1 MNTWFDGLPFAIP
14 FQDILDNVNSIK
26 ESKNKLLELK
36 SSVVSSHNVDLELK
50 RNGKWWKLNLSQKNF
65 KILKFIQNLK
75 FEDSAKL
82 NSTSNDESLTQKNIR
97 IKNSY
102 KTQNSKFQWIEIQH
116 SPFATFRIKIS
127 ASASN
132 IQRLNDFCWHCLTIK
147 RRKQQTDKLIL

>member
-26 ESKNKLLELK
+26 ESKNKLIELK

-102 KTQNSKFQWIEIQH
+102 KTQNSKFQ
-116 SPFATFRIKIS
+116 RV
-127 ASASN
+127 
-132 IQRLNDFCWHCLTIK
+132 
-147 RRKQQTDKLIL
+147 